1 MLLLRYFLKN
11 TEASIHSRWINIH
24 LCHCCCLSRLLLNHL
39 WTLRQRRGDN
49 RAILASW
56 LLSSKYI
63 IIFQFRMRVCICMT
77 RSQPLHLFLSRIVSV
92 AVLFSIT
99 CNNERAFVCVLISM
113 SKKQPEWLWPP
124 SNGKIVRM
132 HWNSMVP
139 MAWAPSDRGTLTQP
153 ERTNQSY
160 LRRLSDQDNNHVIER
175 EGKKKKV
182 PLFKR
187 EKWPSSCR
195 WLIV

>member
-1 MLLLRYFLKN
+1 MFFLN
-11 TEASIHSRWINIH
+11 DH
-24 LCHCCCLSRLLLNHL
+24 
-39 WTLRQRRGDN
+39 
-49 RAILASW
+49 AIIASW
-56 LLSSKYI
+56 LILLLSKYTI
-63 IIFQFRMRVCICMT
+63 ICQFRVHVCICMT
-77 RSQPLHLFLSRIVSV
+77 HSQPLHLFLSCIVRK

-99 CNNERAFVCVLISM
+99 CNNERAFVPLLISM

-139 MAWAPSDRGTLTQP
+139 MAWAPSDRGSLTQP

-175 EGKKKKV
+175 
-182 PLFKR
+182 KR
-187 EKWPSSCR
+187 EREKSPTFSKEWNKWIPADGSLLLLNVTC
-195 WLIV
+195 L